1 MKKLNLKWHPEA
13 AFDLTAITRYCSW
26 RFGKTTAREVRS
38 KILHDAE
45 LLRTHPY
52 LGPVEPLFTECT
64 SLEYRGLVVGAHTK
78 ILYTVHTDYIY
89 IHLLWDVRQ
98 DNTKYFQAA
107 VRRYGFSEEEQ
118 QNKVNEPPVVYGE

>member
-13 AFDLTAITRYCSW
+13 AFDLTAITRYCRW
-26 RFGKTTAREVRS
+26 RFGKTTAREVRT

-45 LLRTHPY
+45 LLRVHPR
-52 LGPVEPLFTECT
+52 LGSVEPALMGCT
-64 SLEYRGLVVGAHTK
+64 SLEYRALVVEAHTK

-98 DNTKYFQAA
+98 DNAKYRQAA
-107 VRRYGFSEEEQ
+107 ARRYYSSEEEQ
-118 QNKVNEPPVVYGE
+118 QNKVNEPPAVYGE